1 MNNMFSIIEIG
12 SNNTKIHIYK
22 EEKLIYEKTIT
33 IEFKKNY
40 QIKKQINE
48 EDLNKLYEVI
58 KNALTY
64 TNNVN
69 IYGCSIFR
77 NISNEELDEINKK
90 IYEKFKLK
98 IQVVSQ
104 EDEANYTALGC
115 YKNIEYNENICIFI
129 GGGGST
135 ELIFVKNKEVIAKK
149 YYDFGVVD
157 ITNKFESLKNDI
169 PTCSFSE
176 VYDYVDDLIG
186 KIDIK
191 ADILILAGGDH
202 LYWYN
207 NARYNLMENTLYK
220 NEKQKYMLTIEMS
233 DNYDKNALV
242 TSLDKIRANSDNPK
256 WFDGSRAMKVL
267 TNLISHKIESKYI
280 VPTKINMEDL
290 ISIGSMGLIKGIQ
303 TFKMEKNIKLATYA
317 SRCIE
322 NEILMY
328 LRKTQKS
335 RQEYS
340 LDEVL
345 SIDSEGN
352 EMILSDIIG
361 SSEPLALTKLSE
373 EEDIRN
379 LYYALDRLSKRER
392 EIIIMRY
399 GLFGVEPL
407 TQKEVA
413 DKMGISQSYIS
424 RLEKR
429 IIEKMRQDIEQLV
442 KIA

>member
-1 MNNMFSIIEIG
+1 MFSIIEIG

-90 IYEKFKLK
+90 IYEKFKLE

-280 VPTKINMEDL
+280 VPTKINMED
-290 ISIGSMGLIKGIQ
+290 GL
-303 TFKMEKNIKLATYA
+303 KMKNK
-317 SRCIE
+317 
-322 NEILMY
+322 
-328 LRKTQKS
+328 
-335 RQEYS
+335 
-340 LDEVL
+340 
-345 SIDSEGN
+345 
-352 EMILSDIIG
+352 
-361 SSEPLALTKLSE
+361 
-373 EEDIRN
+373 
-379 LYYALDRLSKRER
+379 
-392 EIIIMRY
+392 
-399 GLFGVEPL
+399 
-407 TQKEVA
+407 
-413 DKMGISQSYIS
+413 
-424 RLEKR
+424 
-429 IIEKMRQDIEQLV
+429 
-442 KIA
+442 

>member
-1 MNNMFSIIEIG
+1 MNSMFSIIEIG

-90 IYEKFKLK
+90 IYEKFKLE

-242 TSLDKIRANSDNPK
+242 TSLDRIRANSDNPK

-280 VPTKINMEDL
+280 VPTKINMED
-290 ISIGSMGLIKGIQ
+290 GL
-303 TFKMEKNIKLATYA
+303 KMKNK
-317 SRCIE
+317 
-322 NEILMY
+322 
-328 LRKTQKS
+328 
-335 RQEYS
+335 
-340 LDEVL
+340 
-345 SIDSEGN
+345 
-352 EMILSDIIG
+352 
-361 SSEPLALTKLSE
+361 
-373 EEDIRN
+373 
-379 LYYALDRLSKRER
+379 
-392 EIIIMRY
+392 
-399 GLFGVEPL
+399 
-407 TQKEVA
+407 
-413 DKMGISQSYIS
+413 
-424 RLEKR
+424 
-429 IIEKMRQDIEQLV
+429 
-442 KIA
+442 

>member
-1 MNNMFSIIEIG
+1 MFSIIEIG

-90 IYEKFKLK
+90 IYEKFKLE

-176 VYDYVDDLIG
+176 VYDYVDDIIG

-242 TSLDKIRANSDNPK
+242 TSLDRIRANSDNPK

-280 VPTKINMEDL
+280 VPTKINMED
-290 ISIGSMGLIKGIQ
+290 GL
-303 TFKMEKNIKLATYA
+303 KMKNK
-317 SRCIE
+317 
-322 NEILMY
+322 
-328 LRKTQKS
+328 
-335 RQEYS
+335 
-340 LDEVL
+340 
-345 SIDSEGN
+345 
-352 EMILSDIIG
+352 
-361 SSEPLALTKLSE
+361 
-373 EEDIRN
+373 
-379 LYYALDRLSKRER
+379 
-392 EIIIMRY
+392 
-399 GLFGVEPL
+399 
-407 TQKEVA
+407 
-413 DKMGISQSYIS
+413 
-424 RLEKR
+424 
-429 IIEKMRQDIEQLV
+429 
-442 KIA
+442 

>member
-1 MNNMFSIIEIG
+1 MFSIIEIG

-90 IYEKFKLK
+90 IYEKFKLE

-242 TSLDKIRANSDNPK
+242 TSLDRIRANSDNPK

-280 VPTKINMEDL
+280 VPTKINMED
-290 ISIGSMGLIKGIQ
+290 GL
-303 TFKMEKNIKLATYA
+303 KMKNI
-317 SRCIE
+317 
-322 NEILMY
+322 
-328 LRKTQKS
+328 
-335 RQEYS
+335 
-340 LDEVL
+340 
-345 SIDSEGN
+345 
-352 EMILSDIIG
+352 
-361 SSEPLALTKLSE
+361 
-373 EEDIRN
+373 
-379 LYYALDRLSKRER
+379 
-392 EIIIMRY
+392 
-399 GLFGVEPL
+399 
-407 TQKEVA
+407 
-413 DKMGISQSYIS
+413 
-424 RLEKR
+424 
-429 IIEKMRQDIEQLV
+429 
-442 KIA
+442 

>member
-1 MNNMFSIIEIG
+1 MLLLVKDGDIEAR
-12 SNNTKIHIYK
+12 NT
-22 EEKLIYEKTIT
+22 LIEH
-33 IEFKKNY
+33 N
-40 QIKKQINE
+40 
-48 EDLNKLYEVI
+48 LRLVI
-58 KNALTY
+58 
-64 TNNVN
+64 
-69 IYGCSIFR
+69 F
-77 NISNEELDEINKK
+77 
-90 IYEKFKLK
+90 
-98 IQVVSQ
+98 
-104 EDEANYTALGC
+104 
-115 YKNIEYNENICIFI
+115 
-129 GGGGST
+129 
-135 ELIFVKNKEVIAKK
+135 IAKK
-149 YYDFGVVD
+149 
-157 ITNKFESLKNDI
+157 FES
-169 PTCSFSE
+169 
-176 VYDYVDDLIG
+176 
-186 KIDIK
+186 
-191 ADILILAGGDH
+191 
-202 LYWYN
+202 
-207 NARYNLMENTLYK
+207 
-220 NEKQKYMLTIEMS
+220 
-233 DNYDKNALV
+233 
-242 TSLDKIRANSDNPK
+242 
-256 WFDGSRAMKVL
+256 
-267 TNLISHKIESKYI
+267 
-280 VPTKINMEDL
+280 TKINMEDL